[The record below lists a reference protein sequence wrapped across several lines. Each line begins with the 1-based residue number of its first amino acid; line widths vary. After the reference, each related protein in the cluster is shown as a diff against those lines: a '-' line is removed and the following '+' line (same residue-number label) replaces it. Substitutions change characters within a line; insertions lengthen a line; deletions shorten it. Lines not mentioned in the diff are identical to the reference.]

1 MAIRQRMYQPK
12 VSELH
17 PDWHVI
23 DADGK
28 TLGRLSTE
36 IASLLQGKHRPS
48 YVTYVKTRH
57 YLILVKADKI

>member
-36 IASLLQGKHRPS
+36 IASLLQGKHRP
-48 YVTYVKTRH
+48 H
-57 YLILVKADKI
+57 MFLM